1 MLSGGPDRSRK
12 EWTAQRRRRRYRSSR
27 RETALEAVADGLL
40 GQFTTDEDKPALAR
54 LAILPLPLMIAL
66 QHHVYALEDVAVVVA
81 LEGEDA
87 LGAQDL
93 LAFGCHQVLQPGHEF
108 ARIE

>member
-1 MLSGGPDRSRK
+1 MSSGGRDRSPK
-12 EWTAQRRRRRYRSSR
+12 EWTARCRRRRYHSSR

-66 QHHVYALEDVAVVVA
+66 QHHVHALEDVAVVIA

-87 LGAQDL
+87 LGPQDL
-93 LAFGCHQVLQPGHEF
+93 LTFGRTKVL
-108 ARIE
+108 